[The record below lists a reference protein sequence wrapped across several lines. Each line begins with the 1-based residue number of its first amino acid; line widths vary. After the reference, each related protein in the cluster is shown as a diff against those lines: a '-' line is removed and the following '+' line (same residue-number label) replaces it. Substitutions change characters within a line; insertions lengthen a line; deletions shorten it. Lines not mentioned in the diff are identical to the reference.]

1 MSECLT
7 KLADGEQREHYGL
20 AVYCA
25 KRFFGRGVP
34 REELIA
40 EAEAALLWA
49 ASRFDAQRGAR
60 FSSYAIPFV
69 LGALRELCAKA
80 APMHVP
86 RTDMRLLCAAERAR
100 VELRARDG
108 REPTIAELGAAVGAE
123 PIRLS
128 AMLAAKERMQSASG
142 GEAAQERARDCE
154 DNAGF
159 EDSVLLKDTIMRL
172 GRPLAQV
179 LWLRFGVGFSQAEVA
194 ARLGVSQSQLSR
206 WEQRGKDALRQALE
220 GTV

>member
-1 MSECLT
+1 
-7 KLADGEQREHYGL
+7 
-20 AVYCA
+20 
-25 KRFFGRGVP
+25 
-34 REELIA
+34 
-40 EAEAALLWA
+40 
-49 ASRFDAQRGAR
+49 
-60 FSSYAIPFV
+60 
-69 LGALRELCAKA
+69 
-80 APMHVP
+80 
-86 RTDMRLLCAAERAR
+86 
-100 VELRARDG
+100 LRARDG

>member
-1 MSECLT
+1 MANQ
-7 KLADGEQREHYGL
+7 KLS
-20 AVYCA
+20 
-25 KRFFGRGVP
+25 
-34 REELIA
+34 EELIA

-49 ASRFDAQRGAR
+49 ASRFDAQRGTR

-69 LGALRELCAKA
+69 LGALRELCVKA

-86 RTDMRLLCAAERAR
+86 RADLRLICAAESAR
-100 VELRARDG
+100 TELRAREG
-108 REPTIAELGAAVGAE
+108 REPTMTELGAAVGAE
-123 PIRLS
+123 PIKLG

-142 GEAAQERARDCE
+142 GEAAQERAKDCG
-154 DNAGF
+154 DGTGF
-159 EDSVLLKDTIMRL
+159 EDCVLLKDTIMRL
-172 GRPLAQV
+172 GRPFAQV

-206 WEQRGKDALRQALE
+206 WEQRGKDALREALE